1 MSYRVCIPCA
11 GTGSRL
17 GSITQ
22 FINKSLVSIANR
34 PALCHLIELFPED
47 AEFVIVLGH
56 KGNLIREFLS
66 LAYPSRQ
73 FFFSEVTPF
82 EGPGS
87 GLGLSLQTCKQHL
100 QQPFVFICIYIKF
113 SCSSCC

>member
-17 GSITQ
+17 GGLTQ

-34 PALCHLIELFPED
+34 PTLSHLIEQFPSD
-47 AEFVIVLGH
+47 VEFVIALGH
-56 KGNLIREFLS
+56 KGHLIREFLT
-66 LAYPSRQ
+66 LAYPNRQ
-73 FFFSEVTPF
+73 FFFAEVSPF

-87 GLGLSLQTCKQHL
+87 GLGLSLQT
-100 QQPFVFICIYIKF
+100 
-113 SCSSCC
+113 